1 MPRPLWGFLSPKP
14 FVSLRVIFT
23 TNNMFSRR
31 PKHPATAEYHELQEP
46 SSMTGDDLEADSR
59 SQERASS
66 STKRSPPSLG
76 NPTRKKKVHILDIL
90 STLLSLLCLVIA
102 IVTVAN
108 ESISW
113 RLGVGNRQLIVV
125 GFLLSIMNL
134 CLGSLAP
141 TLFLLLEAKFGP
153 STIQNYDGILRN
165 QPLTSKLS
173 LAWRMVLGLMLA
185 LPLGLSAA
193 YKNFSGGQS
202 TIMVD
207 AMTYIGNE
215 SYYGMFAPPGLQSLG
230 GGTGLSLF
238 FNATLPFAVA
248 SSSINGSD
256 PHLPTHPQ
264 AYGVNVLLLS
274 NESTAMLDIP
284 QPSYI
289 STVQSLLASGES
301 WNITAPVIAT
311 VATLNNSRAENETE
325 YESSFEK
332 FCEDAQASSGAYTQQ
347 YLFTNWSVVLLDHA
361 SPGDQSLQYI
371 GFPPDDQGTE
381 HTPCS
386 NFSDY
391 AQGYDINRQL
401 CNGTWSITRG
411 GIELVEGSCTGVAL
425 PSDKQLVVT
434 NNTLF
439 LGAYYMSVLAEFLGP
454 FATTRNQSTWK
465 GPYMAT
471 GMAAMLWSRITDMDG
486 AAHDGENVSSG
497 TFAGVT
503 DEDAGLIYR
512 VNDTVAY
519 IRPTLRKSSLLYAVL
534 MLQPLLMF
542 VILGLMLTFHSV
554 PLDKGFG
561 LISILSGVER
571 GSLDILAGAAL
582 SGELKRAVRLVMRPV
597 QDTKKDTVEY
607 RFAIAP
613 QTDHLR
619 NGKLDSRVVYH

>member
-1 MPRPLWGFLSPKP
+1 
-14 FVSLRVIFT
+14 
-23 TNNMFSRR
+23 MFSPG
-31 PKHPATAEYHELQEP
+31 PKHPATAEYHELQVP
-46 SSMTGDDLEADSR
+46 FSMTGDDLEADSR
-59 SQERASS
+59 SQERSETPYEDDEERLPHQQHISSTASS

-76 NPTRKKKVHILDIL
+76 KPTRKKKIYILDVL
-90 STLLSLLCLVIA
+90 VTLLSLLCLVIA

-113 RLGVGNRQLIVV
+113 RLSVGNRQLIVV

-153 STIQNYDGILRN
+153 STIQNYEGILRN

-173 LAWRMVLGLMLA
+173 LAWRMALGLMLA
-185 LPLGLSAA
+185 LPIGLSAA
-193 YKNFSGGQS
+193 YKNFSGGES
-202 TIMVD
+202 TMMVD
-207 AMTYIGNE
+207 VMSYIGNE

-230 GGTGLSLF
+230 EKTGISLF

-248 SSSINGSD
+248 SSSINGSV
-256 PHLPTHPQ
+256 PHLPTRPQ
-264 AYGVNVLLLS
+264 AYGFNVLLLN

-289 STVQSLLASGES
+289 SAVQSLLAGGES
-301 WNITAPVIAT
+301 WKITAPVLAT
-311 VATLNNSRAENETE
+311 VATFNNSRAENETE
-325 YESSFEK
+325 YESYLES
-332 FCEDAQASSGAYTQQ
+332 FCEAGQESSGA
-347 YLFTNWSVVLLDHA
+347 FTHQSLMNDWSVVLLDHA

-371 GFPPDDQGTE
+371 GLLPDPGIE
-381 HTPCS
+381 LTPSCS

-391 AQGYDINRQL
+391 AQVYDINRQL

-434 NNTLF
+434 KNTLF
-439 LGAYYMSVLAEFLGP
+439 LGVWYMSSLAEFLGP
-454 FATTRNQSTWK
+454 FATTRNQSTWE

-471 GMAAMLWSRITDMDG
+471 GMAAMLWSRITVMDG
-486 AAHDGENVSSG
+486 AANDGDPHVASG

-503 DEDAGLIYR
+503 YEDAGLIYP

-534 MLQPLLMF
+534 MLQPLLIF
-542 VILGLMLTFHSV
+542 VILGLMLTFHSM
-554 PLDKGFG
+554 PLGKGFG
-561 LISILSGVER
+561 LTSILSGVER

-582 SGELKRAVRLVMRPV
+582 SGELKRAVRLVMQPV
-597 QDTKKDTVEY
+597 QDREQGRVEY
-607 RFAIAP
+607 RVARAS
-613 QTDHLR
+613 QTSLLR
-619 NGKLDSRVVYH
+619 NGKLVSGEVYR

>member
-1 MPRPLWGFLSPKP
+1 M
-14 FVSLRVIFT
+14 
-23 TNNMFSRR
+23 
-31 PKHPATAEYHELQEP
+31 
-46 SSMTGDDLEADSR
+46 
-59 SQERASS
+59 
-66 STKRSPPSLG
+66 
-76 NPTRKKKVHILDIL
+76 
-90 STLLSLLCLVIA
+90 
-102 IVTVAN
+102 VAN

-141 TLFLLLEAKFGP
+141 TLFLLLEAKFGQ

-173 LAWRMVLGLMLA
+173 LAWRIVLGLMLA

-202 TIMVD
+202 TIIVD

-215 SYYGMFAPPGLQSLG
+215 SYYGMFAPPGLQSVG
-230 GGTGLSLF
+230 GRTGISLF
-238 FNATLPFAVA
+238 FNATLPFSVA

-264 AYGVNVLLLS
+264 AYGLNVLLLN

-301 WNITAPVIAT
+301 WNITAPVVAI

-325 YESSFEK
+325 YESYLES
-332 FCEDAQASSGAYTQQ
+332 FCEAGQASSGAYTQQ
-347 YLFTNWSVVLLDHA
+347 SLMNHWSVVLLDHA

-371 GFPPDDQGTE
+371 GLPPDQGIE
-381 HTPCS
+381 HTPTCS

-425 PSDKQLVVT
+425 PSDKQLVVI

-439 LGAYYMSVLAEFLGP
+439 LGVYYMSVLAEFLGP
-454 FATTRNQSTWK
+454 FATIRNQSTWK

-486 AAHDGENVSSG
+486 AANDGDPHVASG

-503 DEDAGLIYR
+503 YEDAGLIYR

-542 VILGLMLTFHSV
+542 VILGLMLTFYSV

-597 QDTKKDTVEY
+597 QDRKKDTVEY

>member
-1 MPRPLWGFLSPKP
+1 
-14 FVSLRVIFT
+14 
-23 TNNMFSRR
+23 
-31 PKHPATAEYHELQEP
+31 
-46 SSMTGDDLEADSR
+46 MTGDDLGADSR
-59 SQERASS
+59 SQERSETPYENDQERLPHQRHISSTASS
-66 STKRSPPSLG
+66 STKRSPPALG
-76 NPTRKKKVHILDIL
+76 KPTRKKKIHILNVLI
-90 STLLSLLCLVIA
+90 TLLSLLCLVIA
-102 IVTVAN
+102 ILTVAN

-134 CLGSLAP
+134 CLGSVVP
-141 TLFLLLEAKFGP
+141 TLFLLLEATFGP

-173 LAWRMVLGLMLA
+173 LAWRMALGLMWA

-193 YKNFSGGQS
+193 YKNFSGGES

-215 SYYGMFAPPGLQSLG
+215 SYYGMFAPPGLQLLG
-230 GGTGLSLF
+230 DTGISLF

-248 SSSINGSD
+248 SSSINGSE
-256 PHLPTHPQ
+256 PHLPTRPQ
-264 AYGVNVLLLS
+264 AYGFNVLLLN

-289 STVQSLLASGES
+289 SAVQSLLAGRES

-311 VATLNNSRAENETE
+311 VATFNNSRAENETE
-325 YESSFEK
+325 YESFLES
-332 FCEDAQASSGAYTQQ
+332 FCEAGQESSGAYTHQSLMN
-347 YLFTNWSVVLLDHA
+347 YWSIVLLDHV

-371 GFPPDDQGTE
+371 GLPPDPGINIM
-381 HTPCS
+381 PSCS
-386 NFSDY
+386 IFSEY

-439 LGAYYMSVLAEFLGP
+439 LGIWYMSPLAEFLGS
-454 FATTRNQSTWK
+454 FATTRNQSIWK

-471 GMAAMLWSRITDMDG
+471 GMAAMLWSRITAIDG
-486 AAHDGENVSSG
+486 AANYGDVRVASG
-497 TFAGVT
+497 IFAGVT
-503 DEDAGLIYR
+503 YEDAGLTYL

-534 MLQPLLMF
+534 MLQPLLIF
-542 VILGLMLTFHSV
+542 VILGLTLTFHSV

-571 GSLDILAGAAL
+571 GSLDTLAGAAL
-582 SGELKRAVRLVMRPV
+582 SGELKMAVRLVMRPV
-597 QDTKKDTVEY
+597 QDREKGTVEY
-607 RFAIAP
+607 RVAIAP
-613 QTDHLR
+613 QTGLLR
-619 NGKLDSRVVYH
+619 NGKLVSKVVYH

>member
-1 MPRPLWGFLSPKP
+1 
-14 FVSLRVIFT
+14 
-23 TNNMFSRR
+23 MFSPG
-31 PKHPATAEYHELQEP
+31 PKHPASAEYHELQVP
-46 SSMTGDDLEADSR
+46 FSMTGRDLEADSR
-59 SQERASS
+59 SQEWGETPYEDHQERLLHQRHVS
-66 STKRSPPSLG
+66 STAFSSTQRSPPPLG
-76 NPTRKKKVHILDIL
+76 KPTRKKKIHILDVLI
-90 STLLSLLCLVIA
+90 TLLSLLCLVIA
-102 IVTVAN
+102 IVTVEN

-113 RLGVGNRQLIVV
+113 RLGVENRQLIVV

-141 TLFLLLEAKFGP
+141 SLFLLLEATFGP

-173 LAWRMVLGLMLA
+173 LAWRVTLGLMLA

-193 YKNFSGGQS
+193 YKNFSGGES
-202 TIMVD
+202 TMMVD

-215 SYYGMFAPPGLQSLG
+215 SYYGMFVPPGLQLLG
-230 GGTGLSLF
+230 EKTGITLF

-248 SSSINGSD
+248 SSPINGSD
-256 PHLPTHPQ
+256 PDLPTRPQ
-264 AYGVNVLLLS
+264 AYGFNVLLLN

-289 STVQSLLASGES
+289 SAVQSLLAAGES

-311 VATLNNSRAENETE
+311 VATFNNSREENETA
-325 YESSFEK
+325 YRSYLES
-332 FCEDAQASSGAYTQQ
+332 FCEEGQESSGAYTHQS
-347 YLFTNWSVVLLDHA
+347 LMNHWSVVLLDHA

-371 GFPPDDQGTE
+371 GLPPDPGIDYTVS
-381 HTPCS
+381 CS

-411 GIELVEGSCTGVAL
+411 GIELVEGSCTGVTL

-434 NNTLF
+434 KNNLF
-439 LGAYYMSVLAEFLGP
+439 LGVWYMSSLAEFLGP
-454 FATTRNQSTWK
+454 FATTRNQSSWK

-471 GMAAMLWSRITDMDG
+471 GIAAMLWSRITAIDSAANDG
-486 AAHDGENVSSG
+486 DPDVASR

-503 DEDAGLIYR
+503 YEDAGLIYP

-534 MLQPLLMF
+534 MLQPLLIF
-542 VILGLMLTFHSV
+542 VILGLTLTFHSL

-571 GSLDILAGAAL
+571 GSLDALAGAAL
-582 SGELKRAVRLVMRPV
+582 SGELKRAVRLFMLPV
-597 QDTKKDTVEY
+597 QDGENGRVEY
-607 RFAIAP
+607 RVAIAP
-613 QTDHLR
+613 QTGLLR
-619 NGKLDSRVVYH
+619 NGELVSGVVYH